1 MAAVAGGIPPPRNG
15 GGRPAASRRDDGNQV
30 PAFVLTNPPGSP
42 NDAAMALGFGTS
54 GLRGL
59 VSELTDRECVLYTRA
74 FYRHA
79 RDQGAP
85 PVVSLAGDLRSS
97 TPRIL
102 RAVACALR
110 QEGGTPEFCGFIPTP
125 ALAGHALPR
134 RQAAV
139 MVTGSH
145 IPDDRNGIKF
155 YLPHGEILKADE
167 AAIAARH
174 AELAAA
180 AASDDTLAGAFDA
193 EGRFWLENP
202 PELGAPDP
210 HATAAYEQRYLAFFP
225 HGCLAGKRIVLYEHS
240 SVARDLLGRL
250 LEKLGAQVA
259 RVGRSDRFI
268 PVDTEAV
275 ADTARL
281 AEWVRADGADA
292 LVSADG
298 DGDRPLLVDE
308 RGALVRGDVLGI
320 LVAAYLHADTVVAPV
335 SCTTALELCGWFRRV
350 VRTRIGSPYV
360 VAALQEAVRAGAR
373 RAVGFEANG
382 GFLLASEITGDVPG
396 TRLTPLPTRDAALP
410 LLAVLH
416 AAAKHL
422 LRLSQLVRDLPPRFT
437 HSGLL
442 SPFPPERG
450 RALVAE
456 IETGG
461 VTAVQRLFGNAFGQV
476 RSLDFTDGARITF
489 AEGDIVHLR
498 PSGNAP
504 EFRVYTEAASPAAA
518 AASNERAR
526 ELIRRLAEAGG

>member
-1 MAAVAGGIPPPRNG
+1 
-15 GGRPAASRRDDGNQV
+15 
-30 PAFVLTNPPGSP
+30 
-42 NDAAMALGFGTS
+42 MALGFGTS

-59 VSELTDRECVLYTRA
+59 VTELTDRECGLYTRA

-85 PVVSLAGDLRSS
+85 PVVSLAGDLRRSS
-97 TPRIL
+97 PRIL
-102 RAVACALR
+102 RAVAWAIR

-125 ALAGHALPR
+125 ALAGRALER

-155 YLPHGEILKADE
+155 YLPYGEILKADE
-167 AAIAARH
+167 AAIAARY
-174 AELAAA
+174 AEFSAA
-180 AASDDTLAGAFDA
+180 AASDDALAGTFDA
-193 EGRFWLENP
+193 RGMFRLENP
-202 PELGAPDP
+202 PDHGAPDP
-210 HATAAYEQRYLAFFP
+210 HAVAAYEQRYLAFFP
-225 HGCLAGKRIVLYEHS
+225 PGCLAGKRIVLYEHS

-250 LEKLGAQVA
+250 LEKLGARVA
-259 RVGRSDRFI
+259 RVGRSDQFI

-275 ADTARL
+275 TNTAQL
-281 AEWVRADGADA
+281 AEWVRAEGADA

-308 RGALVRGDVLGI
+308 RGTGVRGDALGI
-320 LVAAYLHADTVVAPV
+320 LVAAHLHADTVVAPV
-335 SCTTALELCGWFRRV
+335 NCSTALELCGWFRRV

-360 VAALQEAVRAGAR
+360 VAALQEAVQAGAR
-373 RAVGFEANG
+373 RVVGFEANG
-382 GFLLASEITGDVPG
+382 GFLLASEIAGDTPG

-410 LLAVLH
+410 LLTVLH
-416 AAAKHL
+416 AASKHV
-422 LRLSQLVRDLPPRFT
+422 LRLSQMVRDLPPRYT

-450 RALVAE
+450 RALVAG
-456 IETGG
+456 IEAGG
-461 VTAVQRLFGNAFGQV
+461 VTAAQRLLGDAFGEV
-476 RSLDFTDGARITF
+476 RSLDFTDGARITL

-504 EFRVYTEAASPAAA
+504 EFRVYTEASSPAAA
-518 AASNERAR
+518 AANNERAR
-526 ELIRRLAEAGG
+526 ELIRRLAGAGG

>member
-1 MAAVAGGIPPPRNG
+1 
-15 GGRPAASRRDDGNQV
+15 
-30 PAFVLTNPPGSP
+30 
-42 NDAAMALGFGTS
+42 MALGFGTS

-59 VSELTDRECVLYTRA
+59 VTELTDRECVLYTRA
-74 FYRHA
+74 FCRHA

-85 PVVSLAGDLRSS
+85 PPVSLAGDLRGS

-102 RAVACALR
+102 RAVACAIR

-125 ALAGHALPR
+125 ALAGHALQR

-155 YLPHGEILKADE
+155 YLPDGEILKADE

-174 AELAAA
+174 ADLAAA
-180 AASDDTLAGAFDA
+180 ATSDDALAGAFDTR
-193 EGRFWLENP
+193 GMFWLENP
-202 PELGAPDP
+202 PEPGAPDP
-210 HATAAYEQRYLAFFP
+210 HAAAAYEQRYLAFFP

-240 SVARDLLGRL
+240 SAARDILGRL

-259 RVGRSDRFI
+259 RVGRSEQFI

-275 ADTARL
+275 ANAAQL
-281 AEWVRADGADA
+281 AEWVRAEGADA

-320 LVAAYLHADTVVAPV
+320 HVAAYLRADTVVAPV
-335 SCTTALELCGWFRRV
+335 SCNTALELCGWFRRV

-360 VAALQEAVRAGAR
+360 VAALREAVRAGAR

-382 GFLLASEITGDVPG
+382 GFLLASEITGDAPG

-416 AAAKHL
+416 AAAKHV

-450 RALVAE
+450 QALVAD
-456 IETGG
+456 IEAGG
-461 VTAVQRLFGNAFGQV
+461 VAAARRLFGDAFGEV
-476 RSLDFTDGARITF
+476 RSLDLTDGARITF
-489 AEGDIVHLR
+489 AEGDIVHMR

-518 AASNERAR
+518 AANNERAR
-526 ELIRRLAEAGG
+526 ELIRRLAETGG